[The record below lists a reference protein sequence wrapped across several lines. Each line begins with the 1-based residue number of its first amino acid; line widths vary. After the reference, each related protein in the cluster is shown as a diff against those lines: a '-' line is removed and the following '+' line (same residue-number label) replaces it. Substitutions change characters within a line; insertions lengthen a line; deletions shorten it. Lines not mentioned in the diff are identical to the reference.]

1 MPVVSENIVKEYK
14 RRGNSFAALDNV
26 SVTVKEG
33 RIIAIVGASGSGKST
48 LLNVLSGMIKPEKGS
63 VSIDG
68 SEVFKQ
74 GLKKRDR
81 LRAEKIGIV
90 PQTQSLI
97 PGLTAYENILLQNC
111 FYPKERTGNEENL
124 TELISA
130 LGLEELMDVYPKNL
144 SGGEMKRVSI
154 VRALSGDHKYIFAD
168 EPTGELD
175 TENTLKVMEIFR
187 EKARCGKGI
196 LIVTHDKLVADLAD
210 SVYEMKNG
218 SLRNT
223 YVRGTQ

>member
-14 RRGNSFAALDNV
+14 RRGNSFAALDDV
-26 SVTVKEG
+26 SVTVEEC
-33 RIIAIVGASGSGKST
+33 RITAIVGASGSGKST

-68 SEVFKQ
+68 KEIFEQ
-74 GLKKRDR
+74 DLKKRDR
-81 LRAEKIGIV
+81 LRAEKIGII

-97 PGLTAYENILLQNC
+97 SGLTAYENILLQNY
-111 FYPKERTGNEENL
+111 FYPKERTGDGESL
-124 TELISA
+124 TGLISA

-154 VRALSGDHKYIFAD
+154 ARALSGDHKYIFAD

-175 TENTLKVMEIFR
+175 TENSMKVMEIFR
-187 EKARCGKGI
+187 EKAKAGKGI
-196 LIVTHDKLVADLAD
+196 LIVTHDRLVADLAD
-210 SVYEMKNG
+210 CVYEMKNG
-218 SLRNT
+218 SLSKT
-223 YVRGTQ
+223 YNVL

>member
-14 RRGNSFAALDNV
+14 RRGNSFAALDDV
-26 SVTVKEG
+26 SVTVEEG
-33 RIIAIVGASGSGKST
+33 RITAIVGASGSGKST

-68 SEVFKQ
+68 KEIFEQ
-74 GLKKRDR
+74 DLKKRDR
-81 LRAEKIGIV
+81 LRAEKIGII

-97 PGLTAYENILLQNC
+97 SGLTAYENILLQNY
-111 FYPKERTGNEENL
+111 FYPKERTGDGESL
-124 TELISA
+124 TGLISA

-154 VRALSGDHKYIFAD
+154 ARALSGDHKYIFAD

-175 TENTLKVMEIFR
+175 TENSMKVMEIFR
-187 EKARCGKGI
+187 EKAKAGKGI
-196 LIVTHDKLVADLAD
+196 LIVTHDRLVADLAD
-210 SVYEMKNG
+210 CVYEMKNG
-218 SLRNT
+218 SLSKT
-223 YVRGTQ
+223 YNVL

>member
-26 SVTVKEG
+26 SVTVEEG
-33 RIIAIVGASGSGKST
+33 RITAIVGASGSGKST
-48 LLNVLSGMIKPEKGS
+48 LLNVLCGMIKPEKGS

-68 SEVFKQ
+68 NEIFLQ
-74 GLKKRDR
+74 DLKKRDK

-97 PGLTAYENILLQNC
+97 SGLTAYENILLQNC
-111 FYPKERTGNEENL
+111 FYPGEKTGNGESL
-124 TELISA
+124 TGLISA
-130 LGLEELMDVYPKNL
+130 LGIEDLMDVYPKNL

-154 VRALSGDHKYIFAD
+154 ARALSGDHKYIFAD

-175 TENTLKVMEIFR
+175 TENSLKVIEIFR
-187 EKARCGKGI
+187 EKAKAGKGI
-196 LIVTHDKLVADLAD
+196 LIVTHDKPVADLAD
-210 SVYEMKNG
+210 FVYEMKNG
-218 SLRNT
+218 SLSKT
-223 YVRGTQ
+223 YNVL